1 MAKEL
6 RSIATWLGLAALIL
20 SALALY
26 VFIDHKASR
35 MGQTVSPPATSSA
48 MVVAGTCSRDE
59 EGKMKYVQQNGGY
72 TVICQDGLVVPLV
85 TAGSM
90 SSVRADNAPFC
101 SCTYGE
107 FDLVCSNVMLGDRC
121 SCRDNGARMKLDDS
135 IGRCFDG
142 RVVSESVYKKY
153 SADPK
158 FEYTQCPDP
167 RNKDK

>member
-6 RSIATWLGLAALIL
+6 KSVVAWLGLAALIL

-26 VFIDHKASR
+26 VYIDHKASR
-35 MGQTVSPPATSSA
+35 MGQTDVPSAPSSA
-48 MVVAGTCSRDE
+48 MLVAEKGPHC
-59 EGKMKYVQQNGGY
+59 
-72 TVICQDGLVVPLV
+72 L
-85 TAGSM
+85 
-90 SSVRADNAPFC
+90 
-101 SCTYGE
+101 CTIGE
-107 FDLVCSNVMLGDRC
+107 FDLICSNVKLGDGC
-121 SCRDNGARMKLDDS
+121 SCRDSGARMKVDD
-135 IGRCFDG
+135 GVGHCFDG